1 MKKVRLTE
9 DKISYEDL
17 ACQDNFSDDEIT
29 FALNRQ
35 LIKDKKDKL
44 AIK

>member
-29 FALNRQ
+29 FVLNRQ